1 MSPRHNFGSRKIENS
16 LSEKRT
22 VGGFENFGGSS
33 RNIFEMYWNRLCF
46 YFSKIERGG
55 EAYYSPDIYWF
66 RRSWRKSSEFVGMIS
81 HKDEKYFSV
90 RYGQMHNS

>member
-1 MSPRHNFGSRKIENS
+1 MYEPHLMSPRHNFGSRKIENS

-46 YFSKIERGG
+46 YFSKIKGG
-55 EAYYSPDIYWF
+55 RLIFPLTPTGSDGP
-66 RRSWRKSSEFVGMIS
+66 G
-81 HKDEKYFSV
+81 EKAQNLW
-90 RYGQMHNS
+90 G

>member
-55 EAYYSPDIYWF
+55 RLIIPLTSTGSDGP
-66 RRSWRKSSEFVGMIS
+66 G
-81 HKDEKYFSV
+81 EKAQNLW
-90 RYGQMHNS
+90 G